1 MTFAGGS
8 MIELKRA
15 SRIRFWVAVAIAP
28 LSGPLF
34 FWLSIGFYKREELER
49 GMSSMF
55 SASYFIEQ
63 FPLILFGYLGM
74 LFLGLPYAL
83 VLRRANKLSH
93 FYLLAGSIFL
103 APIFLLFVFL
113 LETGEWQLSWPWLSA
128 FYTSWWGAITVFMAV
143 GIGLITGVIAGIPLY
158 GSNKATSP
166 ETKTEED

>member
-1 MTFAGGS
+1 

-28 LSGPLF
+28 LSGPFF
-34 FWLSIGFYKREELER
+34 FWLSLVFFGKPGELER
-49 GMSSMF
+49 GMSFMF
-55 SASYFIEQ
+55 SASYFVDG

-103 APIFLLFVFL
+103 APIFWLFVDL
-113 LETGEWQLSWPWLSA
+113 WMSGHWHPSWLST
-128 FYTSWWGAITVFMAV
+128 FYTSPLAAITVFVIV

-158 GSNKATSP
+158 RSKKATSP
-166 ETKTEED
+166 ETKTEAN